1 MPTRLCAGHLNPD
14 TLYLQ
19 YLMFMPLFCLIF
31 VFFFVWCGT
40 ITSMLPAVY
49 FPLCPW
55 EGRWEEG
62 GVSVCVW
69 EREWWRIIDRFYL
82 PHCDFSVIVYVW
94 YTMGR
99 HKRKTIACSEAA
111 RKRMKTYW
119 DRKSKETLAT
129 RLLPHPRVAQW
140 RAGVTVPLR
149 ISWWG
154 LASWWAAC

>member
-40 ITSMLPAVY
+40 ITFTLPAVR

-55 EGRWEEG
+55 EGR
-62 GVSVCVW
+62 VSQCVC
-69 EREWWRIIDRFYL
+69 ERERWSIIDRFEL
-82 PHCDFSVIVYVW
+82 PHCDFPLLLFTCFLW

-99 HKRKTIACSEAA
+99 RKRKTIAWSEAA
-111 RKRMKTYW
+111 RKRIKAYW
-119 DRKSKETLAT
+119 DMKSEETAAT
-129 RLLPHPRVAQW
+129 PTPSTSTCGE
-140 RAGVTVPLR
+140 AGGAVSDLR
-149 ISWWG
+149 WPKW
-154 LASWWAAC
+154 ASLKV